1 MLIYSKKK
9 NKKEKKE
16 RKWKQKEA
24 AKSGKQAKLET
35 EPGSI
40 EKKGSIQDA

>member
-1 MLIYSKKK
+1 MLDMPLLPYIMLNKCWFTQKRKTKK
-9 NKKEKKE
+9 KKE

-35 EPGSI
+35 
-40 EKKGSIQDA
+40 